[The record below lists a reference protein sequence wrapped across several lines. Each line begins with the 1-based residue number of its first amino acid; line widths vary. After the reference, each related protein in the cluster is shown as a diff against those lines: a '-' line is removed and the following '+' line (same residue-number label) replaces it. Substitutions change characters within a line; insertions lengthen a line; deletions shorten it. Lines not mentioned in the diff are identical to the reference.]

1 MDTAQATK
9 QRIQRKIEQK
19 EFREENPAKKVAL
32 TRLIPNSKMFVLHTS
47 KLASKQATTSACV
60 VLYVC
65 IDLKGLYRSVSE

>member
-19 EFREENPAKKVAL
+19 EFREENAAKKVEL
-32 TRLIPNSKMFVLHTS
+32 TRLIPNREMFMLHTS
-47 KLASKQATTSACV
+47 KLASKQVTTSVCV

-65 IDLKGLYRSVSE
+65 IDLKGLFRSVSE